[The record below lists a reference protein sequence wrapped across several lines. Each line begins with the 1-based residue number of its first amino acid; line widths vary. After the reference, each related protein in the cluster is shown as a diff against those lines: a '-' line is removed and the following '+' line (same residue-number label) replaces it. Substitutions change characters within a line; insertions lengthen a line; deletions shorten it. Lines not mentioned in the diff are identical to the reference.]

1 MFAPKDSSPPV
12 SRRSWVSLGAVLF
25 VQTQNAF
32 NDNFVKFVLM
42 GLAMAVA
49 AGSAIGDN
57 IEFVLAA
64 LIPLPF
70 ILLAP
75 VAGFLSDRF
84 SKKDVIWFCLLLQLL
99 LFILIGAAI

>member
-1 MFAPKDSSPPV
+1 PV
-12 SRRSWVSLGAVLF
+12 SRRSWISLGAVLW

-49 AGSAIGDN
+49 AGTPMGEN
-57 IEFVLAA
+57 IEFILAA

-70 ILLAP
+70 ILFAP
-75 VAGFLSDRF
+75 VAGYLSDRF
-84 SKKDVIWFCLLLQLL
+84 TKKDVIWYSLLLQLV
-99 LFILIGAAI
+99 LFILIAVAILSRS

>member
-1 MFAPKDSSPPV
+1 MAEPDTPRTISG
-12 SRRSWVSLGAVLF
+12 RSWVSLYAVLL
-25 VQTQNAF
+25 VQAQNAF

-49 AGSAIGDN
+49 AGTAIGEN
-57 IEFVLAA
+57 IEFILAA

-70 ILLAP
+70 ILFAP
-75 VAGFLSDRF
+75 VAGYLSDRF

-99 LFILIGAAI
+99 LFILIR